1 MNSISKVL
9 DDFFSSYTP
18 SLSVSLRENRLERM
32 RLLLDHLGH
41 PENQFISFHI
51 AGSKGKG
58 TVATFLSFFL
68 ESMGYKTG
76 LFMSPHVYD
85 IRERFTHASA
95 FFGDEEYLHSLD
107 VLKKGLEDFTLPS
120 ELGSPSPTT
129 FELYTVYGYILFR
142 ETGCKYGVIETGL
155 GGRLDATNTLIPI
168 ASIIT
173 SIEKEHTKILG
184 STLTQ
189 ISGEKA
195 GIIKRETPTFIL
207 DQSKEVLDVFKK
219 KAEERSSKLHIY
231 KDEDYS
237 KYLKSNFSSYD
248 IRRKD
253 GFFSLFILDELS
265 LLDKNKIF
273 DIASSPFFSLPG
285 RMEKRIIKNRLMIF
299 DGAHTPSSTE
309 ILAREIEHINGEKS
323 LIFSAATDKDWV
335 TMGKNLIPLFSHI
348 IVSSTGESK
357 KSNPKAIYNDFTS
370 LFPNKEI
377 VLLTEKEKALSYT
390 LEHTNEGNTIVICG
404 SFYLLEE
411 IDKAIKEMNN
421 GS

>member
-41 PENQFISFHI
+41 PEKQFISFHI

-85 IRERFTHASA
+85 IRERFTHASV
-95 FFGDEEYLHSLD
+95 FFNDEEYLNALNI
-107 VLKKGLEDFTLPS
+107 LKKGLEGFTLPL
-120 ELGSPSPTT
+120 ELGSAKPTT
-129 FELYTVYGYILFR
+129 FELYTAYGYILFR

-155 GGRLDATNTLIPI
+155 GGRLDATNTLMPI

-195 GIIKRETPTFIL
+195 GIIKKETPTFIL
-207 DQSKEVLDVFKK
+207 DQSDEVLSVFKK
-219 KAEERSSKLHIY
+219 KAKELSSKLYIY
-231 KDEDYS
+231 KNEDYS
-237 KYLKSNFSSYD
+237 RFLKSNFSSYD

-253 GFFSLFILDELS
+253 GFFSLFILDKLS
-265 LLDKNKIF
+265 LLDKNKVF
-273 DIASSPFFSLPG
+273 DTSSPFFSLPG
-285 RMEKRIIKNRLMIF
+285 RLERRIINNRLMIF

-309 ILAREIEHINGEKS
+309 ILAKEIEHISGEKT
-323 LIFSAATDKDWV
+323 LIFSSALDKDWV
-335 TMGKNLIPLFSHI
+335 SMGKNLIPLFSHVVI
-348 IVSSTGESK
+348 SSTGESK
-357 KSNPKAIYNDFTS
+357 KSNPEAIYNDFTS

-377 VLLTEKEKALSYT
+377 VLLPEKEKALSYA
-390 LEHTNEGNTIVICG
+390 LEHTMIGATIVICG